1 MTILDRYIIR
11 QLLVSFLF
19 GLLAFLLIF
28 LVIDLMEKLDDFID
42 AGVELPVI
50 LEYYTH
56 FMPEIIRL
64 MTPVAMLLGALFVT
78 GRIVQQNELAAI
90 KSSGVSLYRFI
101 LPFLAMAF
109 VVSLVSI
116 YFNGWVVPFSN
127 HKKFEIERVYLQKS
141 STATS
146 RFNIYFQQGRTR
158 LVSLGFYEST
168 SRTARRVSIEDFS
181 DTNLTVLVRRYDAQ
195 QMKWVDNQTG
205 NPDSALSSA
214 SPIVDM
220 ESKGGWELADGVERK
235 LADGREEMRTFN
247 RLPIGRLSLTPD
259 EIEEKQRKP
268 DEMDYNELGV
278 FIQSQRRAG
287 QEVSRWLVDYHSK
300 IAFPFAS
307 LIVVLFGVPFSANK
321 RRSGVAIEFGISVAV
336 TFIYLAFMKTSQVFG
351 YNGDLDPLLTA
362 WLANIIFLAF
372 GIFNLARAQK

>member
-11 QLLVSFLF
+11 QFLLAFFF

-50 LEYYTH
+50 LEYYVH
-56 FMPEIIRL
+56 FMPEIIKL

-78 GRIVQQNELAAI
+78 GRIAQQNELAAM
-90 KSSGVSLYRFI
+90 KSSGMSLYRFI
-101 LPFLAMAF
+101 LPFLGVAF

-127 HKKFEIERVYLQKS
+127 HKKFDIERVYLRKS
-141 STATS
+141 STATG
-146 RFNIYFQQGRTR
+146 RFNIYFQEGRTR
-158 LVSLGFYEST
+158 LVSVGFYEST
-168 SRTARRVSIEDFS
+168 TRTARRVSIEDFS
-181 DTNLTVLVRRYDAQ
+181 DTNLTVLVRRFDAQ
-195 QMKWVDNQTG
+195 QMKWVDEQAAAR
-205 NPDSALSSA
+205 DSAFSSGF
-214 SPIVDM
+214 PLENK
-220 ESKGGWELADGVERK
+220 ESKGGWELVDGVERT
-235 LADGREEMRTFN
+235 LARGREEMRPFDN
-247 RLPIGRLSLTPD
+247 LPVGRLSLTPA

-268 DEMDYNELGV
+268 DEMDYNELRA
-278 FIQSQRRAG
+278 FIESQQRSG

-321 RRSGVAIEFGISVAV
+321 RRSGVAVEFGISVAV

-351 YNGDLDPLLTA
+351 YNGDVNPLLTA
-362 WLANIIFLAF
+362 WLANIIFIGAAM
-372 GIFNLARAQK
+372 INLARAQK